1 MIALTGIDRL
11 CVVNK
16 IKIIKL
22 QLNFGHFI
30 INPNDEKDL
39 QLLEYFVENNLPVDK
54 DLLYRVVPEAFEYE
68 IRDFHDVIKRKRDLA
83 RFMLQNVS

>member
-1 MIALTGIDRL
+1 MVALTGIDRV

-22 QLNFGHFI
+22 QLRIGHFI

-39 QLLEYFVENNLPVDK
+39 EELEYLVENNLPVER
-54 DLLYRVVPEAFEYE
+54 DLLYRLVPEVFKYE
-68 IRDFHDVIKRKRDLA
+68 VKDFHDIIKRKRDLH
-83 RFMLQNVS
+83 RFMLENVS